1 MWFPTPFIGYFSH
14 HDGLMVTTVSQLQNA
29 IRNGGPWPFNQYGSF
44 WAFVFALP
52 TWNIEHEYLLVSMRL
67 MTLVFYFI
75 TAWLT
80 YKIARLFC
88 EPPFALAGVILLLG
102 NQAFLFDLLPW
113 LSAVA
118 MPLITLVSFLL
129 LRKLSRVENSPNRS
143 ALEVVTIGIIIPMV
157 ILTRV
162 QIGFILFVI
171 SLIFIFFF
179 GSKKETAIFFLS
191 FLTSIGIFFGYLSS
205 NGWLVSSL
213 QDQLLFGSSYLG
225 SDTNPIP
232 IFTSIGVF
240 TVVLF
245 FALSDKLM
253 IKVNNTR
260 EKSRIVIIAICLF
273 LILMLVAITIMAR
286 RLMNPFSMYVLVV
299 HRIWISV
306 ILGAIIYFT
315 LVQIKKS
322 YEAWQ
327 MHSFFDR
334 DLQVKNLLALL
345 SITSQLQIYPLFDQ
359 MHSWW
364 GSTPGVVVIL
374 LIYKEKYQVADI
386 LVSQEKRLAK
396 SMVVATLVLTLLPY
410 AIQTMNLG
418 KIVSSPYLGGIF
430 VPQNSADEI
439 LTLQSTFEKNLSP
452 GASVLN
458 LCSDPDIFLNSKYPN
473 SESRI
478 FIFWPEFLKI
488 EYLRKTFQESSPQW
502 IVSCFPE
509 SRKAEDLKIFQE
521 YVNEGSSNFVLVHSV
536 RNLLGRDWQIWKK

>member
-113 LSAVA
+113 PSAVA

-286 RLMNPFSMYVLVV
+286 RLMNPFSMYVLVA

-439 LTLQSTFEKNLSP
+439 LTLQTTFEKNLSP

>member
-113 LSAVA
+113 PSAVA

>member
-1 MWFPTPFIGYFSH
+1 
-14 HDGLMVTTVSQLQNA
+14 
-29 IRNGGPWPFNQYGSF
+29 
-44 WAFVFALP
+44 
-52 TWNIEHEYLLVSMRL
+52 

-113 LSAVA
+113 PSAVA

>member
-1 MWFPTPFIGYFSH
+1 
-14 HDGLMVTTVSQLQNA
+14 
-29 IRNGGPWPFNQYGSF
+29 
-44 WAFVFALP
+44 
-52 TWNIEHEYLLVSMRL
+52 
-67 MTLVFYFI
+67 
-75 TAWLT
+75 
-80 YKIARLFC
+80 
-88 EPPFALAGVILLLG
+88 
-102 NQAFLFDLLPW
+102 
-113 LSAVA
+113 
-118 MPLITLVSFLL
+118 
-129 LRKLSRVENSPNRS
+129 
-143 ALEVVTIGIIIPMV
+143 
-157 ILTRV
+157 
-162 QIGFILFVI
+162 
-171 SLIFIFFF
+171 
-179 GSKKETAIFFLS
+179 
-191 FLTSIGIFFGYLSS
+191 
-205 NGWLVSSL
+205 
-213 QDQLLFGSSYLG
+213 
-225 SDTNPIP
+225 
-232 IFTSIGVF
+232 
-240 TVVLF
+240 
-245 FALSDKLM
+245 
-253 IKVNNTR
+253 
-260 EKSRIVIIAICLF
+260 
-273 LILMLVAITIMAR
+273 
-286 RLMNPFSMYVLVV
+286 
-299 HRIWISV
+299 
-306 ILGAIIYFT
+306 
-315 LVQIKKS
+315 
-322 YEAWQ
+322 
-327 MHSFFDR
+327 
-334 DLQVKNLLALL
+334 VKNLLALL

>member
-113 LSAVA
+113 PSAVA

-245 FALSDKLM
+245 FALSDKIM
-253 IKVNNTR
+253 VKVNNTR

>member
-113 LSAVA
+113 PSAVA

-286 RLMNPFSMYVLVV
+286 RLMNPFSMYVLVA

-410 AIQTMNLG
+410 AIQTMNIG

-439 LTLQSTFEKNLSP
+439 LTLQTTFEKNLSP

>member
-113 LSAVA
+113 PSAVA

-157 ILTRV
+157 ILTRI
-162 QIGFILFVI
+162 QIGFVLFVI

-179 GSKKETAIFFLS
+179 GSKKETAIFCLS

-273 LILMLVAITIMAR
+273 LLLMLVVITIMAR

-322 YEAWQ
+322 YAAWQ

-334 DLQVKNLLALL
+334 DLQMKNLLALL

-364 GSTPGVVVIL
+364 GSTPGVVVLL
-374 LIYKEKYQVADI
+374 LIYKEKYQVADN
-386 LVSQEKRLAK
+386 LVHQEKRLAT
-396 SMVVATLVLTLLPY
+396 SMVAATLVLTLIPF

-418 KIVSSPYLGGIF
+418 KIVSSPYLGAIF

-452 GASVLN
+452 GATVLN

-478 FIFWPEFLKI
+478 FIFWPEFLKN
-488 EYLRKTFQESSPQW
+488 EYLRKTFQESSPQQ

-521 YVNEGSSNFVLVHSV
+521 YVNESSSNFVLAHSV